1 MSKQVKIFLYKVCQV
16 TTTPKSSSQEIL
28 TDCTM
33 QNEAFWLRDL
43 LLIKVLL
50 NLYSLTKYQKMVLE
64 RGGGAYYG
72 ILQCRGKGGLPYYG
86 ILFLRL
92 SRILPTPSSK
102 LYLSFLLD
110 KAHLKICSD

>member
-50 NLYSLTKYQKMVLE
+50 NLYSLTKYQKKVLE
-64 RGGGAYYG
+64 RGGAYYE

>member
-64 RGGGAYYG
+64 RGGGLTTEFYNVEGRGDSHIMASFSYAYQEFYPP
-72 ILQCRGKGGLPYYG
+72 LP
-86 ILFLRL
+86 LNFTFPF
-92 SRILPTPSSK
+92 S
-102 LYLSFLLD
+102 
-110 KAHLKICSD
+110 